1 MVSASAK
8 RQVVDHLVEAH
19 ELSQRR
25 ACHTSGIARSTVRYR
40 KRGRAEEVGM
50 MSAVRDYARRYP
62 QHGYR
67 HITALM
73 QRDGGR
79 RVNHKRIERLW
90 RQEGLQLPRRKTV
103 KRRYGEK
110 GEVKRRAEYPNHV
123 WSYDFTE
130 DRTERGQKVRVLT
143 VLDEFTRECLM
154 TLAARSIP
162 SARVLDVLKWLFTT
176 RGVPQHLRSDN
187 GSEFIANK
195 IKAWLKTSGCQTI
208 YIEPGHPWE
217 NPFIERFIGTL
228 KRECLDRYLFDTVA
242 EAQYLVEQWR
252 EEYNR
257 YRPHSSLDYLTPV
270 EYARQLQPSVIS
282 LTPAGT

>member
-19 ELSQRR
+19 EFSQRR

-40 KRGRAEEVGM
+40 VRGRSGAAEM
-50 MSAVRDYARRYP
+50 TTTVRDYAQRYP

-73 QRDGGR
+73 QRDGHN
-79 RVNHKRIERLW
+79 VNHKRIERLW

-103 KRRYGEK
+103 KRRYGEQ

-162 SARVLDVLKWLFTT
+162 SARVLDVLKWLFAT
-176 RGVPQHLRSDN
+176 RGVPEHLRSDN

-195 IKAWLKTSGCQTI
+195 IKAWLHTSGCQTI

-242 EAQYLVEQWR
+242 EAQYLIEQWR
-252 EEYNR
+252 DEYNR
-257 YRPHSSLDYLTPV
+257 HRPHSSLDYLTPV
-270 EYARQLQPSVIS
+270 EYAQQQASVIS
-282 LTPAGT
+282 LTPTGT

>member
-1 MVSASAK
+1 M
-8 RQVVDHLVEAH
+8 
-19 ELSQRR
+19 
-25 ACHTSGIARSTVRYR
+25 IA
-40 KRGRAEEVGM
+40 
-50 MSAVRDYARRYP
+50 AVRDYAQRYP

-73 QRDGGR
+73 QRAGHQVNPK
-79 RVNHKRIERLW
+79 RVERLW
-90 RQEGLQLPRRKTV
+90 RLEGLQLPRRKTV

-110 GEVKRRAEYPNHV
+110 GEVKRRAEYANHV

-162 SARVLDVLKWLFTT
+162 SARVLDVLKWLFAT
-176 RGVPQHLRSDN
+176 RGVPEHLRSDN
-187 GSEFIANK
+187 GSEFIANQV
-195 IKAWLKTSGCQTI
+195 KAWLKISGCQTL

-228 KRECLDRYLFDTVA
+228 KRECLDRYLFDTLA
-242 EAQYLVEQWR
+242 EAQYLIEQWR

-270 EYARQLQPSVIS
+270 EYAQQQTSVIS
-282 LTPAGT
+282 LTPTGT

>member
-1 MVSASAK
+1 M
-8 RQVVDHLVEAH
+8 
-19 ELSQRR
+19 
-25 ACHTSGIARSTVRYR
+25 TTT
-40 KRGRAEEVGM
+40 
-50 MSAVRDYARRYP
+50 VRDYAQRYP

-73 QRDGGR
+73 QRDGHA
-79 RVNHKRIERLW
+79 VNHKRIERLW

-110 GEVKRRAEYPNHV
+110 AEVKRRAEYPNHV

-154 TLAARSIP
+154 TLVARSIP
-162 SARVLDVLKWLFTT
+162 SNRVLDVLKWLFAM
-176 RGVPQHLRSDN
+176 RGIPEHLRSDN
-187 GSEFIANK
+187 GSEFIARIVQRWLKGSEFIANQV
-195 IKAWLKTSGCQTI
+195 KAWLKSNGCQTL

-257 YRPHSSLDYLTPV
+257 HRPHSSLDYLTPA
-270 EYARQLQPSVIS
+270 EYARQQSSVIS

>member
-1 MVSASAK
+1 VVSASAK

-19 ELSQRR
+19 EFSQRR

-40 KRGRAEEVGM
+40 VRGRSGAAEM
-50 MSAVRDYARRYP
+50 TTTVRDYAQRYP

-73 QRDGGR
+73 QRDGHN
-79 RVNHKRIERLW
+79 VNHKRIERLW

-103 KRRYGEK
+103 KRRYGEQ
-110 GEVKRRAEYPNHV
+110 GEVKRRAAYPNHV

-162 SARVLDVLKWLFTT
+162 SARVLDVLKWLFAT
-176 RGVPQHLRSDN
+176 RGVPEHLRSDN

-195 IKAWLKTSGCQTI
+195 IKAWLHTSGCQTI

-242 EAQYLVEQWR
+242 EAQYLIEQWR
-252 EEYNR
+252 DEYNR
-257 YRPHSSLDYLTPV
+257 HRPHSSLDYLTPV
-270 EYARQLQPSVIS
+270 EYAQQQASVIS
-282 LTPAGT
+282 LTPTGT